1 MGQTPGMTL
10 LVPPLLRHLHSD
22 EFAPPPWRAVDRRA
36 VARVSA
42 AAETVAPG
50 AGLTTRAYLDTRL
63 GTAATLRAID
73 AEAGGGF
80 YSVPADAERD
90 RAAADAAFAGDQVV
104 VDVQTHLVRPSL
116 AAGPAGDALG
126 FFLRSVDPA
135 RWGHGIDPAL
145 LGASMWAANLF
156 GGSETAVALLTS
168 PPGRAHENV
177 LSNDDIASVRAI
189 VDRYADT
196 GRVLTHTIVH
206 PNLGAAE
213 RDAMAEWSETL
224 RPAGWK
230 VYTLWEPPED
240 RGHGGWFLDDDETG
254 GPFLEQVRATGRRIV
269 CAHKGLGGPISSL
282 APAGASPR
290 DVGPAARAFPDL
302 TFVVYHSG
310 YEQPGA
316 RDDDSDA
323 AGGVGRL
330 ETSLRDAAV
339 PPGANVY
346 GELGSTWFLVSRR
359 PEEAAHV
366 VGTLLRCVGEDRILW
381 GTDSIWYGAPQS
393 LIDAFRAFSIP
404 EWMQERYG
412 YPPLTDAAKTKI
424 LSTNAA
430 ALYGVDL
437 GRVRRCEPLG
447 WLDEARAELAER
459 LS

>member
-1 MGQTPGMTL
+1 MTTSTL
-10 LVPPLLRHLHSD
+10 LVPPLLRHRHSD
-22 EFAPPPWRAVDRRA
+22 EFAPPPWTPADRRA
-36 VARVSA
+36 VERVTRAAESA
-42 AAETVAPG
+42 AAR
-50 AGLTTRAYLDTRL
+50 AGLTARAWLDSRL

-80 YSVPADAERD
+80 YAVPAEAEHD
-90 RAAADAAFAGDQVV
+90 RAAADAAFSGDEVV
-104 VDVQTHLVRPSL
+104 IDVQTHLVRPSL
-116 AAGPAGDALG
+116 AAGSAGDALFG
-126 FFLRSVDPA
+126 FLKSVDPA
-135 RWGHGIDPAL
+135 RWGGGVDPEL
-145 LGASMWAANLF
+145 LGGSMWAANVF

-177 LSNDDIASVRAI
+177 LTNDDIASARDI
-189 VDRYADT
+189 VARYADT

-224 RPAGWK
+224 QPAGWK

-240 RGHGGWFLDDDETG
+240 RGRGGWFLDDDETG
-254 GPFLEQVRATGRRIV
+254 GPFLDQVRASGRHIV
-269 CAHKGLGGPISSL
+269 CAHKGLGGPIANL

-290 DVGPAARAFPDL
+290 DVGPAARAFPDI

-310 YEQPGA
+310 YEMPGA
-316 RDDDSDA
+316 RDDDTDP

-330 ETSLRDAAV
+330 ARSLGDAGV

-346 GELGSTWFLVSRR
+346 GELGSTWYLVSRR

-393 LIDAFRAFSIP
+393 LIDAFRAFTIP
-404 EWMQERYG
+404 EWMQEQYG
-412 YPPLTDAAKTKI
+412 YPALTAAAKRKI

-430 ALYGVDL
+430 ALYGIDL
-437 GRVRRCEPLG
+437 DRVRRDDVPA
-447 WLDEARAELAER
+447 WLPDARAELAAR
-459 LS
+459 LA

>member
-1 MGQTPGMTL
+1 MTR

-22 EFAPPPWRAVDRRA
+22 EFAPPRWRPADRRA
-36 VARVSA
+36 LTRVAATAQR
-42 AAETVAPG
+42 VAPR
-50 AGLTTRAYLDTRL
+50 AGLSARAYLDTRL

-80 YSVPADAERD
+80 YAVPPEAEHD
-90 RAAADAAFAGDQVV
+90 RAAADAAFAGDEVV
-104 VDVQTHLVRPSL
+104 IDVQTHLVRPSL
-116 AAGPAGDALG
+116 AAGAAGDALG
-126 FFLRSVDPA
+126 HFLRAVDPD
-135 RWGHGIDPAL
+135 RWGAGIDPQL
-145 LGASMWAANLF
+145 LGAAAWVANVF

-177 LSNDDIASVRAI
+177 LTNDDIASVREI

-206 PNLGAAE
+206 PNLGPAE

-230 VYTLWEPPED
+230 VYTLWEAPED
-240 RGHGGWFLDDDETG
+240 RGRGGWFLDDDETG
-254 GPFLEQVRATGRRIV
+254 GPFLEQVRASGRTVV
-269 CAHKGLGGPISSL
+269 CAHKGLGGPIASL

-316 RDDDSDA
+316 RADA
-323 AGGVGRL
+323 ADPAGGVGRL
-330 ETSLRDAAV
+330 AQSLFDAGV

-381 GTDSIWYGAPQS
+381 GTDSIWYGPPQS
-393 LIDAFRAFSIP
+393 LIDAFRAFTIP

-412 YPPLTDAAKTKI
+412 YPPLTATVKRKI
-424 LSTNAA
+424 LSANAA
-430 ALYGVDL
+430 RLYGIDPD
-437 GRVRRCEPLG
+437 RVRRVEEPG
-447 WLDEARAELAER
+447 WLDPVRAELAAR

>member
-1 MGQTPGMTL
+1 
-10 LVPPLLRHLHSD
+10 
-22 EFAPPPWRAVDRRA
+22 
-36 VARVSA
+36 
-42 AAETVAPG
+42 
-50 AGLTTRAYLDTRL
+50 
-63 GTAATLRAID
+63 
-73 AEAGGGF
+73 
-80 YSVPADAERD
+80 
-90 RAAADAAFAGDQVV
+90 
-104 VDVQTHLVRPSL
+104 
-116 AAGPAGDALG
+116 
-126 FFLRSVDPA
+126 
-135 RWGHGIDPAL
+135 
-145 LGASMWAANLF
+145 
-156 GGSETAVALLTS
+156 
-168 PPGRAHENV
+168 
-177 LSNDDIASVRAI
+177 
-189 VDRYADT
+189 
-196 GRVLTHTIVH
+196 
-206 PNLGAAE
+206 
-213 RDAMAEWSETL
+213 
-224 RPAGWK
+224 
-230 VYTLWEPPED
+230 
-240 RGHGGWFLDDDETG
+240 
-254 GPFLEQVRATGRRIV
+254 
-269 CAHKGLGGPISSL
+269 
-282 APAGASPR
+282 
-290 DVGPAARAFPDL
+290 VGPAARAFPDL